1 MFPPKLVIEYCPKG
15 NLRDHLRK
23 VWLGS
28 GAAMCSGLTVNWLQA
43 RATSSKPQTLD
54 AVQQLDFIKQIAT
67 GMSQLAKQ
75 RIVLCDL
82 AAFERKHICVL
93 CRLSSR
99 CFDCEYNGMCGRR
112 NVLLTA
118 QNICKISDF
127 GLARDVNEDCSCS
140 NIVVSRQF
148 ELKST
153 HCIDDG

>member
-15 NLRDHLRK
+15 NLRDYLRK
-23 VWLGS
+23 VWLGRS
-28 GAAMCSGLTVNWLQA
+28 VGICSGLTVYWLQA

-75 RIVLCDL
+75 RIVHRDL
-82 AAFERKHICVL
+82 AAFEHNHICVL
-93 CRLSSR
+93 RCLSPR
-99 CFDCEYNGMCGRR
+99 GFDCQHNGMCGRR

-118 QNICKISDF
+118 QNVCKISDF
-127 GLARDVNEDCSCS
+127 GLARDVYEDCLCS
-140 NIVVSRQF
+140 IVVVARQF
-148 ELKST
+148 ELELA